1 MKVHKEVLMS
11 RILSYFS
18 LPIILLVLLVLT
30 SGNVQ
35 ASGTPAR
42 TVTMAAG
49 PYIVDINLYQ
59 DPPSTDQ
66 PLEVTVVPHDRGLP
80 LSGLIVAQPGLGT
93 DAVPLHTKL
102 TAAGDNTGTLRG
114 SISMPVRGAWQIVI
128 QLDGPRGAGSATV
141 PVVVG
146 APGAM
151 PEWLAWLI
159 GSSPLLF
166 IAVWVWQQHR
176 YRRTL
181 LANKQ

>member
-1 MKVHKEVLMS
+1 MKLYKEVFMP
-11 RILSYFS
+11 RILSAIY
-18 LPIILLVLLVLT
+18 LLIALLTLFALT
-30 SGNVQ
+30 SGHAQ
-35 ASGTPAR
+35 ASGGPAR

-59 DPPSTDQ
+59 DPPYTDQ
-66 PLEVTVVPHDRGLP
+66 PLQLTVVPHDSSLQ
-80 LSGLIVAQPGLGT
+80 LSGQIIAQPGLGT
-93 DAVPLHTKL
+93 DAVPLHAKL
-102 TAAGDNTGTLRG
+102 TAIGDKTGTLRG
-114 SISMPVRGAWQIVI
+114 SVSMPVHGAWQIVI

-166 IAVWVWQQHR
+166 IAVWIWQQHR
-176 YRRTL
+176 YRRAL